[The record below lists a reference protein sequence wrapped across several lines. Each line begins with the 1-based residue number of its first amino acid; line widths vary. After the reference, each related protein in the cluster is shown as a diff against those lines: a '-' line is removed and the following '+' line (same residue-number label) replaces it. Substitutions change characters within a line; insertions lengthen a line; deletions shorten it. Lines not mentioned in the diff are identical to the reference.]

1 MLVCQSETFSALICS
16 VSSASTEPRLLGL
29 KDLLGFGIPS
39 LRAVLNSTSVM
50 VLEPKAQL
58 PHLDQ
63 ILIFGHAQVT
73 TQLIQ
78 SCLERNIPIAYLSHM
93 GYCAGPSSTGRCRP
107 TSSLYND
114 QIPVYLR
121 TMRRTLG

>member
-1 MLVCQSETFSALICS
+1 
-16 VSSASTEPRLLGL
+16 
-29 KDLLGFGIPS
+29 
-39 LRAVLNSTSVM
+39 
-50 VLEPKAQL
+50 L

-107 TSSLYND
+107 TSSL
-114 QIPVYLR
+114 
-121 TMRRTLG
+121 

>member
-1 MLVCQSETFSALICS
+1 MGRTLYVSQQDCYLSLDQERLVVKRA
-16 VSSASTEPRLLGL
+16 G
-29 KDLLGFGIPS
+29 
-39 LRAVLNSTSVM
+39 AVLQQ
-50 VLEPKAQL
+50 AQL

>member
-1 MLVCQSETFSALICS
+1 MGRTLYVSQQDCYLSLDQERLVVKRA
-16 VSSASTEPRLLGL
+16 G
-29 KDLLGFGIPS
+29 
-39 LRAVLNSTSVM
+39 AVLQQ
-50 VLEPKAQL
+50 AQL
-58 PHLDQ
+58 PHLDQILMDQ

-107 TSSLYND
+107 TSSL
-114 QIPVYLR
+114 
-121 TMRRTLG
+121 